1 MTETDAWNSFLAS
14 GKVVD
19 YLQYKSLEA
28 ARKGANFLEE
38 NNENKDERSDNQRAE
53 YR

>member
-14 GKVVD
+14 GSVLD

-28 ARKGANFLEE
+28 ARNAANFLEE
-38 NNENKDERSDNQRAE
+38 NNENKDERSDNKGAE